1 MFFLKWTEQR
11 KNIVLS
17 LISIGIASG
26 AILAGIQIIKKTT
39 TPFIAA
45 LAKPALPSNQADLT
59 ILAQRSG
66 IIEVGAEVRA
76 VADDWIATVQ
86 EKLNQLDE
94 RAAHYTQTRFDRW
107 LYKDRKEHLID
118 LAMNNPSTGLAPMAR
133 TLYREVNLSLLASA
147 LMIGAFT
154 LQPWLVVPALA
165 VDLYLLRYDYRGLR
179 QALFVERRVNAD
191 VLFAVLDTVAIAAG
205 ILVAPVY
212 LLIYAIILPII
223 LLTRILK
230 MATEDHARQN
240 LTTIFGLHKQTVW
253 VVKAGIEVEIPLAQV
268 QAGDLVAVHAG
279 ETVPVDGVIRQ
290 GMATIDQHIL
300 TGEAQ
305 PAEKGIG
312 EPVFATTL
320 VLNGKLCIEVEKAGD
335 QTVAAQIV
343 QILERT
349 TDYRTTVV
357 SRTQQ
362 LADRVALPLLCTG
375 AIALHLVGVP
385 GTLAVLN
392 SSTALLYIYLLGH
405 LGVLN
410 FLNRAAYHGILIKD
424 GRALEQMSAVD
435 TVVFDKTGTLTL
447 EQPTVVA
454 IHLAM
459 AGADEAMILAY
470 AAAAEH
476 RQQHPIAQA
485 ILQAAAERR
494 LALPAIDQAT
504 YKLGYGI
511 EVMIEGV
518 IVRVGSA
525 RFMALHQLALPAQ
538 IENALT
544 QSDSFGHSLVLVAIG
559 EQVAGAIELQPTLRP
574 EAKAVV
580 AALRQRGVKT
590 CHIISGDQEAPTRRL
605 AEALGMD
612 SYSAQTLPEQKA
624 EIIARMQAAGKVVCY
639 IGDGINDAI
648 ALKSADISISLRGA
662 SSVAVDTAQV
672 ILMRQNLKQLTEV
685 FDLAKDFDR
694 HMKTCFRITLTP
706 GIITLFGAFFLHFG
720 MISSVILNQL
730 GLWTGVVHSMSP
742 VRQLAIASNPEVDK
756 LTK

>member
-1 MFFLKWTEQR
+1 M
-11 KNIVLS
+11 LS
-17 LISIGIASG
+17 IISIGIASG
-26 AILAGIQIIKKTT
+26 TILASIQITKNTT
-39 TPFIAA
+39 IPLIAA
-45 LAKPALPSNQADLT
+45 LTTAEMQSKQADHAT
-59 ILAQRSG
+59 PAQRSG
-66 IIEVGAEVRA
+66 IVEVCTELSA
-76 VADDWIATVQ
+76 VADDWIAIVR
-86 EKLNQLDE
+86 ENLNQLDE

-107 LYKDRKEHLID
+107 LYKDRKEYFTD
-118 LAMNNPSTGLAPMAR
+118 LAMNDPSAVLTPMAR

-165 VDLYLLRYDYRGLR
+165 VDLYLLRYDYSGLR

-191 VLFAVLDTVAIAAG
+191 VLFAVLDTIAIAAG

-212 LLIYAIILPII
+212 LLIYAIILSII

-240 LTTIFGLHKQTVW
+240 LTAIFGLHKQTVW
-253 VVKAGIEVEIPLAQV
+253 RVKEGIEVEIPLAQV

-279 ETVPVDGVIRQ
+279 ETIPVDGVIHQ

-320 VLNGKLCIEVEKAGD
+320 VLNGKLWIEVEKAGD
-335 QTVAAQIV
+335 QTVAAQIM

-362 LADRVALPLLCTG
+362 LADQVALPLFCIG
-375 AIALHLVGVP
+375 AIAFPLVGVP

-424 GRALEQMSAVD
+424 GRALERMRAVD

-454 IHLAM
+454 IHPAT
-459 AGADEAMILAY
+459 ADDDEATILSY

-494 LALPAIDQAT
+494 ISLPTIDQAT
-504 YKLGYGI
+504 YKIGYGI

-518 IVRVGSA
+518 IVRVGSS
-525 RFMALHQLALPAQ
+525 RFMALHQLSLPEQ
-538 IENALT
+538 IQNVLT
-544 QSDSFGHSLVLVAIG
+544 QSDSFGHSMVLVAIG
-559 EQVAGAIELQPTLRP
+559 EQVVGAIELQPTLRP

-580 AALRQRGVKT
+580 AALRQRGIKT
-590 CHIISGDQEAPTRRL
+590 CHIISGDHESPTRRL
-605 AEALGMD
+605 SEALGMD

-624 EIIARMQAAGKVVCY
+624 EIIARMQAEGKVVCY

-648 ALKSADISISLRGA
+648 ALKSADVSVSLRGA

-672 ILMRQNLKQLTEV
+672 ILMRQNLNQLTEV

-694 HMKTCFRITLTP
+694 YMKTCFTITLSP

-720 MISSVILNQL
+720 MIASVILNQL
-730 GLWTGVVHSMSP
+730 GLWTGVAHSMSP
-742 VRQLAIASNPEVDK
+742 VRKLDVASNPEVDK